1 MKTSGN
7 TILITGGGTGIGA
20 GLAKAFHDRGNR
32 VIVAGRTAASLQ
44 STVAGNEGMAA
55 IELDVTSDDSVAR
68 AAELLAR
75 DYPDLN
81 VVIHS
86 AGIMSRDELTGGG
99 LDLMRQVIDTNLIG
113 TIRLVEALVPQL
125 SGKPGATI
133 CTVTSGLAFA
143 PLPSAPAYSAS
154 KAAVH
159 SYTLSL
165 RHRLKGLVDVVEIA
179 PPAVRTGLTPGQES
193 REGYMPLED
202 YIAETM
208 ANFDA
213 DPALRENLV
222 RNVLPLRHAEREGRM
237 DPMLDMLGNL

>member
-44 STVAGNEGMAA
+44 AAIAGNEGMAA

-68 AAELLAR
+68 AADLLAR
-75 DYPDLN
+75 EYPDLN

-86 AGIMSRDELTGGG
+86 AGIMSRDELTHGG

-165 RHRLKGLVDVVEIA
+165 RHRLKGQVDVVEIA

-208 ANFDA
+208 ANFDT

-222 RNVLPLRHAEREGRM
+222 RNVLPLRHAEREDRM
-237 DPMLDMLGNL
+237 EPMLDMLGSL